1 MTGPGPDPAGPAAV
15 EDSASP
21 APDSPAEAGSVP
33 PAATAS
39 TSVPRAAG
47 EPDSALFMQDLDDRR
62 VPLSAGMIAR
72 WMMKAG
78 LDSDPAD
85 HAATRVVAQVEAA
98 HHVDVAAAAAGADAA
113 TVRRDE
119 VFGRISDVLLA
130 DGLADVERRVRI
142 RRWMRTSGQPLV
154 VALGGS
160 SGTGKST
167 VSLEA
172 ADRLGISVVI
182 STDQVR
188 AVIRSVLNPELV
200 PVLSQSSFSADK
212 IMRSN
217 LTGNRMLFAY
227 EEQARIVQHG
237 TMALARRSIKE
248 GQQVMI
254 NGVHIVPGLLP
265 QDPDFPLF
273 TYVLTVGTAAEHR
286 GRFIKRF
293 LDGDRKPTE
302 YLQRMDAV
310 RQLDEYIVTQC
321 QRHGVAVIQSST
333 FEQTVLALMDA
344 AGSDIEQRFDTHP
357 KLRG

>member
-1 MTGPGPDPAGPAAV
+1 MSDEATWAAVGQSDQVGAGAPAAAT
-15 EDSASP
+15 EASNTR
-21 APDSPAEAGSVP
+21 V
-33 PAATAS
+33 
-39 TSVPRAAG
+39 G
-47 EPDSALFMQDLDDRR
+47 EVDSALFMQDLDDRR

-78 LDSDPAD
+78 LDSDQAD
-85 HAATRVVAQVEAA
+85 HAATVVVSAVEDA
-98 HHVDVAAAAAGADAA
+98 HREEVAAAAHGADPA

-130 DGLADVERRVRI
+130 DDLPEIERRVRI

-154 VALGGS
+154 IALGGS

-188 AVIRSVLNPELV
+188 AVIRSVLNPELL
-200 PVLSQSSFSADK
+200 PALSQSSFSADK
-212 IMRSN
+212 MMRSN

-237 TMALARRSIKE
+237 TRALARRSVKE

-265 QDPDFPLF
+265 EQTDFPLF
-273 TYVLTVGTAAEHR
+273 TYVLTVGTADEHR
-286 GRFIKRF
+286 SRFIKRF

-321 QRHGVAVIQSST
+321 QRHGVAVIRSST

-344 AGSDIEQRFDTHP
+344 AGADIEQRFDTHP
-357 KLRG
+357 RLRG

>member
-1 MTGPGPDPAGPAAV
+1 VTAPSSDQPSTTVQRAG
-15 EDSASP
+15 
-21 APDSPAEAGSVP
+21 
-33 PAATAS
+33 
-39 TSVPRAAG
+39 G
-47 EPDSALFMQDLDDRR
+47 EIETVLFMQDLDDRR

-78 LDSDPAD
+78 LASDPAD
-85 HAATRVVAQVEAA
+85 HAATQVVAQVEAG
-98 HHVDVAAAAAGADAA
+98 HRDEVRAAAAGADAV

-130 DGLADVERRVRI
+130 DGLSEVERRVRI
-142 RRWMRTSGQPLV
+142 RRWMRTSGQPIV

-188 AVIRSVLNPELV
+188 AVIRSVVHPDLLPA
-200 PVLSQSSFSADK
+200 LSQSSFSADK
-212 IMRSN
+212 MMRSN
-217 LTGNRMLFAY
+217 LSGNRLLFAY
-227 EEQARIVQHG
+227 EEQARIVQQG
-237 TMALARRSIKE
+237 TMALARRSVKE

-254 NGVHIVPGLLP
+254 NGVHIVPGLLSE
-265 QDPDFPLF
+265 DPEFPLF

-286 GRFIKRF
+286 GRFIQRF

-321 QRHGVAVIQSST
+321 QRHGVRVIQSTT

-344 AGSDIEQRFDTHP
+344 AGADIEQRFDTHP

>member
-1 MTGPGPDPAGPAAV
+1 VTGPSSDQPSTTVQRAV
-15 EDSASP
+15 
-21 APDSPAEAGSVP
+21 
-33 PAATAS
+33 
-39 TSVPRAAG
+39 G
-47 EPDSALFMQDLDDRR
+47 EIETVLFMQDLDDRR

-78 LDSDPAD
+78 LASDPAD
-85 HAATRVVAQVEAA
+85 HAATQVVAQVEAG
-98 HHVDVAAAAAGADAA
+98 HRDEVRAAAAGADAV

-130 DGLADVERRVRI
+130 GGLPEVERRVRI
-142 RRWMRTSGQPLV
+142 RRWMRTSGQPIV

-188 AVIRSVLNPELV
+188 AVIRSVVHPDLLPA
-200 PVLSQSSFSADK
+200 LSQSSFSADK
-212 IMRSN
+212 MMRSN
-217 LTGNRMLFAY
+217 LSGNRLLFAY
-227 EEQARIVQHG
+227 EEQARIVQQG
-237 TMALARRSIKE
+237 TMALARRSVKE

-254 NGVHIVPGLLP
+254 NGVHIVPGLLSE
-265 QDPDFPLF
+265 DPEFPLF

-286 GRFIKRF
+286 GRFIQRF

-321 QRHGVAVIQSST
+321 QRHGVRVIQSTT

-344 AGSDIEQRFDTHP
+344 AGADIEQRFDTHP